1 MGLDVVEL
9 VMEIEDEFGIQI
21 TNEDFP
27 KAATVGDLRDLVAV
41 KLSVKEG
48 WEPPKQSSFCPSA
61 ALFLWLRKGL
71 RTALDRPDLRLRPS
85 ERLDGY
91 LPSMSRRKDWSR
103 WQTACEL
110 YLPALQHRPW
120 LEALPLT
127 GTLLALLSSLI
138 GGVVLSLT
146 GQADAA
152 FTLMVFTPLNSLV
165 VGMIL
170 LVLREA
176 LPRRHLPPGLATFAE
191 LVRTIGPLDWQ
202 QWQTLKQIGPAE
214 RREEIWRRVQ
224 KIVSKQLNIPI
235 PEIQPESR
243 FVEDLGC
250 D

>member
-9 VMEIEDEFGIQI
+9 VMEVEDEFGIQI
-21 TNEDFP
+21 TNEDYP
-27 KAATVGDLRDLVAV
+27 KAVTVGDLRDLVVV
-41 KLSVKEG
+41 KLAVKEG
-48 WEPPKQSSFCPSA
+48 WEPVGQSSFCPSA

-71 RTALDRPDLRLRPS
+71 TTALDQSHLRVRPS
-85 ERLDGY
+85 DRLDGY
-91 LPSMSRRKDWSR
+91 LPSFRRRKDWSR

-127 GTLLALLSSLI
+127 GTLVTRFVSIA

-152 FTLMVFTPLNSLV
+152 FTLMVFTPLNSLI
-165 VGMIL
+165 VGLIL
-170 LVLREA
+170 LAFREA
-176 LPRRHLPPGLATFAE
+176 LPRRNLPPALATFAD

-202 QWQTLKQIGPAE
+202 QWQTLKRIGPAE
-214 RREEIWRRVQ
+214 RRDEVWRHVQ
-224 KIVSKQLNIPI
+224 RIVSKQLSIPI

-243 FVEDLGC
+243 FIDDLGAG
-250 D
+250 